1 MSSKGRWHDWKIA
14 SYQGE
19 NSVRLYEA
27 VASLR
32 GGSKFF
38 LKRDISLLSELEPG
52 WPNERVNHLVLLA
65 ARRVQKQK

>member
-1 MSSKGRWHDWKIA
+1 MTGKLPLIKGRT
-14 SYQGE
+14 
-19 NSVRLYEA
+19 VRLYET